1 MDKLKA
7 YDINFSGLKDGVH
20 HFHFSIDQTF
30 FNLFEFEQDFKY
42 PSLNACIKLEKRE
55 TILQFYCHTKGSISF
70 HCDLTYEIFEHPLA
84 FHFQRV
90 VKFGERYIDE
100 GENLIIIPY
109 NTNTIN
115 VAQWIYEHFILS
127 LPMKRIHP
135 KVLDGEMNA
144 TIFNKLDQMS
154 LQKDRQIKKDQKTD
168 PRWNKLKEL
177 LNN

>member
-7 YDINFSGLKDGVH
+7 YNINFSGLKNGVH
-20 HFHFSIDQTF
+20 HFHFNIDQTF

-42 PSLNACIKLEKRE
+42 PSLKVCLKLEKKE
-55 TILQFYCHTKGSISF
+55 TILQFYCYVKGFISF
-70 HCDLTYEIFEHPLA
+70 HCDITYEIFEHPLV
-84 FHFQRV
+84 FHLQRV

-100 GENLIIIPY
+100 GDNLVIIPY
-109 NTNTIN
+109 NINTIN

-135 KVLDGEMNA
+135 KVSDGEMNA
-144 TIFNKLDQMS
+144 TMFYKLDQTNTK
-154 LQKDRQIKKDQKTD
+154 KDSRTKKDQKTD
-168 PRWNKLKEL
+168 PRWNKLTGL